1 MNDEANIVLSMELE
15 QKVKE
20 QVLKIIQQNPWVVAA
35 ILMPILAQD
44 DNFIKSITRQIGSK
58 MNTIY

>member
-15 QKVKE
+15 EKVKD
-20 QVLKIIQQNPWVVAA
+20 QVLKIIQQNPWVVAT